1 MAFDPVI
8 SNAGRLHIL
17 TALVQG
23 ETETRE
29 FVELRRVTN
38 LTDGNLSAHAKRLA
52 SAGYV
57 AVQKEFRAGKPVT
70 SFKITPAGR
79 EALEAHARELLAAVG
94 VPRRIAL
101 PEPVSTQSDDWI
113 D

>member
-23 ETETRE
+23 ESHSRE
-29 FVELRRVTN
+29 FVELRRVTQ

-57 AVQKEFRAGKPVT
+57 DVSKAFRGGKPVT
-70 SFKITPAGR
+70 SFKITAAGR
-79 EALEAHARELLAAVG
+79 EALEAHARELLAAFGAPRTMG
-94 VPRRIAL
+94 VT
-101 PEPVSTQSDDWI
+101 PVEQESVEEWVD
-113 D
+113 